1 MIDFTKYT
9 GNGQK
14 VMQAS
19 RALAENEKAEWGVRH
34 VAIALF
40 EQSLGYAAD
49 VLKSIGLDAQQVTQC
64 LQQIREQTHLTP
76 RIYLEGTFLNPKI
89 IAFQQKAESE
99 AYRLNSSVI
108 KSDHLLLVLTD
119 PQYTPS
125 DIVSILASFG
135 ITKEAVEKA
144 LADIPKP

>member
-1 MIDFTKYT
+1 MIDYT
-9 GNGQK
+9 RFYGNGQI

-40 EQSLGYAAD
+40 EQSSGYAAD

-64 LQQIREQTHLTP
+64 LQQIREQTQNSYSYILGMTYETP
-76 RIYLEGTFLNPKI
+76 KLKKFL
-89 IAFQQKAESE
+89 QKAECE
-99 AYRLNSSVI
+99 VQGDVI
-108 KSDHLLLVLTD
+108 GSGDLLLALTN
-119 PQYTPS
+119 PKYAP
-125 DIVSILASFG
+125 DIAPILASFG

-144 LADIPKP
+144 LANFSKP

>member
-40 EQSLGYAAD
+40 EQSSGYAAD

-64 LQQIREQTHLTP
+64 LQQIREQTQNSYSYILGRTFQTP
-76 RIYLEGTFLNPKI
+76 ELKKFL
-89 IAFQQKAESE
+89 QKAECE
-99 AYRLNSSVI
+99 AQGDVI
-108 KSDHLLLVLTD
+108 GSGDLLLALTD
-119 PQYTPS
+119 PQYAPG
-125 DIVSILASFG
+125 IAPILASFG

>member
-40 EQSLGYAAD
+40 EQSSGYAAD
-49 VLKSIGLDAQQVTQC
+49 VLKSIGLDAQQVTQY
-64 LQQIREQTHLTP
+64 LQQIREQTQNSYSYILLGMTFQT
-76 RIYLEGTFLNPKI
+76 LELKKFL
-89 IAFQQKAESE
+89 QKAECE
-99 AYRLNSSVI
+99 AQGDVI
-108 KSDHLLLVLTD
+108 GSGDLLLALTD
-119 PQYTPS
+119 PQYAP
-125 DIVSILASFG
+125 DIAPILASFG

-144 LADIPKP
+144 LADIQN